1 MDLETMYRGIAFSPV
16 ASLVEDIGAGDT
28 TIKVDSTA
36 GFPQAPNYATIGTDE
51 QAETI
56 YYGGMTSN
64 TLSGCRRGVEGTA
77 KKWQTGELV
86 GRNFTNK
93 DYETL
98 IANINN
104 LNTGKWETP
113 NSQTKDNFVMF
124 DDNGKP
130 VDSGKKASD
139 FDASGAA
146 EKVNK
151 TLGQHTR
158 DNKIHITDS
167 ERQKW
172 NGAVDDKHTHTNK
185 TVLDGISQEKV
196 TSWDKAVTDMTNK
209 ADKTELPNKVISAT
223 LTTTGWTSS
232 TEGIYSQGITNSA
245 ITSNMKLNLALA
257 SDEMMKTLADA
268 GVYGLTAVNDNG
280 TASVLAYG
288 EQPTMEIPVQIELVA
303 VTTE

>member
-1 MDLETMYRGIAFSPV
+1 MDLKIMYKGIAFSPV
-16 ASLVEDIGAGDT
+16 ASLVEDLGAGDT

-56 YYGGMTSN
+56 YYGGMTSD

-77 KKWQTGELV
+77 KEWQTGELV

-98 IANINN
+98 IANINS

-124 DDNGKP
+124 DENGKP

-146 EKVNK
+146 EKVNE

-158 DNKIHITDS
+158 DNKIHITNS

-172 NGAVDDKHTHTNK
+172 NGAVTDKHTHSNK
-185 TVLDGISQEKV
+185 TVLDGISQEDV
-196 TSWDKAVTDMTNK
+196 TSWGE
-209 ADKTELPNKVISAT
+209 KTETKTQMVTLSVDSWTPSSGNFEQQLSSVSITPTQQVNLSADVDNLLRVVSPIVPENRSGQLYVVT
-223 LTTTGWTSS
+223 K
-232 TEGIYSQGITNSA
+232 EKPD
-245 ITSNMKLNLALA
+245 SNIEVQCTIFNLK
-257 SDEMMKTLADA
+257 E
-268 GVYGLTAVNDNG
+268 
-280 TASVLAYG
+280 
-288 EQPTMEIPVQIELVA
+288 VQ
-303 VTTE
+303 

>member
-1 MDLETMYRGIAFSPV
+1 MDLETMYKGIAFSPV
-16 ASLVEDIGAGDT
+16 ASLMEDIGAGDT
-28 TIKVDSTA
+28 IIKVDSTT

-56 YYGGMTSN
+56 YYGGMTGD
-64 TLSGCRRGVEGTA
+64 TLSGCRRGVEGIA
-77 KKWQTGELV
+77 KEWQTGELV

-113 NSQTKDNFVMF
+113 DSRTKDNFVMF
-124 DDNGKP
+124 DENGKP

-139 FDASGAA
+139 FDAFGAA
-146 EKVNK
+146 EKVNE
-151 TLGQHTR
+151 TLGNHTG
-158 DNKIHITDS
+158 NNTIHISDS

-172 NGAVDDKHTHTNK
+172 NGAV
-185 TVLDGISQEKV
+185 
-196 TSWDKAVTDMTNK
+196 TDMANK
-209 ADKTELPNKVISAT
+209 ADKTDLPNKVISVT
-223 LTTTGWTSS
+223 LTTAGWTSS
-232 TEGIYSQGITNSA
+232 TEGIYSQSIANSA
-245 ITSNMKLNLALA
+245 ITANMKLNLALA

-288 EQPTMEIPVQIELVA
+288 EQPTMEIPVQVELVA
-303 VTTE
+303 VATE